1 MALEKSIKFWV
12 YQNDNQNPKAP
23 THSFNNFVIRED
35 IVLKAGT
42 EVDIKFWGNSKNQEG
57 KNNPH
62 LEISKPYKPKQQ
74 KQNRDQVYGTP
85 DNNQASQHNIDMLDD
100 DLNRW

>member
-1 MALEKSIKFWV
+1 MTLEKSIKFWV
-12 YQNDNQNPKAP
+12 YKNDNENPKAP

-35 IVLKAGT
+35 INLKAGT

-62 LEISKPYKPKQQ
+62 LEICKPYKPKQN
-74 KQNRDQVYGTP
+74 KQGQERVYGTKDTYQSP
-85 DNNQASQHNIDMLDD
+85 YNNTDMLDD
-100 DLNRW
+100 DLNR